1 MVECSAR
8 SFSHNQ
14 ILKLIFLNV
23 KQMAFTLMN
32 EEFEFLRCLM
42 TPSFNKDIRPHSQ
55 QLYSHQ
61 LLSIMSI
68 TSQYYCHFCS
78 LFLIINSITKL

>member
-8 SFSHNQ
+8 SFSPQQ
-14 ILKLIFLNV
+14 ILKLVFLNV
-23 KQMAFTLMN
+23 NQMAFTLMT
-32 EEFEFLRCLM
+32 EEFEFVCCLM

-61 LLSIMSI
+61 LLSIMSVTI
-68 TSQYYCHFCS
+68 QYYCHFC
-78 LFLIINSITKL
+78 

>member
-1 MVECSAR
+1 MLSKKL
-8 SFSHNQ
+8 FPQQ

-32 EEFEFLRCLM
+32 EEFEFFSSLM

-55 QLYSHQ
+55 QAILTSTVIYYVYYYST
-61 LLSIMSI
+61 LLS
-68 TSQYYCHFCS
+68 
-78 LFLIINSITKL
+78 FLLVISYN

>member
-1 MVECSAR
+1 MLSKKI
-8 SFSHNQ
+8 FPQQ

-32 EEFEFLRCLM
+32 EEFEFLCCLM

-61 LLSIMSI
+61 LL
-68 TSQYYCHFCS
+68 CLL
-78 LFLIINSITKL
+78 LFNIIVIFASYFS

>member
-1 MVECSAR
+1 MLSKKL
-8 SFSHNQ
+8 FPQQ

-32 EEFEFLRCLM
+32 EEFEFLCFLM
-42 TPSFNKDIRPHSQ
+42 TSSFNKDIRPHSQ

-61 LLSIMSI
+61 LLSII
-68 TSQYYCHFCS
+68 VVGLL
-78 LFLIINSITKL
+78 LFNIIVMFASYFS